1 VAIKLVIAGVAG
13 RMGQRIHALA
23 TQDPAFQVIYGLEAP
38 SNMATLPGLPVG
50 SDKSHI
56 AKSDVVVDF
65 TIAEATTALL
75 PDVVKYRKAMVI
87 GTTGFSA
94 EQEAKIAHAA
104 KDIPIVISFNMSLGV
119 NVFFKIAQE
128 VAKVLPGYSVHI
140 QETHHTQKKDAP
152 SGTALQA
159 GRLIEKVSRQ
169 KATYE
174 SFRKGD
180 VVGDHRII
188 FKGPSDSLELLH
200 HAESRDIFVTG
211 ALRAA
216 RWVAGKEPGLYSMWD
231 VLGL

>member
-1 VAIKLVIAGVAG
+1 MIKLLIAGVAG

-23 TQDPAFQVIYGLEAP
+23 SQDPAFKVVYGLEAP
-38 SNMATLPGLPVG
+38 SSIATLPGLPIG
-50 SDKSHI
+50 SDKSNI
-56 AKSDVVVDF
+56 QKADVVIDF
-65 TIAEATTALL
+65 TVAEATTTLL
-75 PDVVKYRKAMVI
+75 PEVVNYRKAMVI

-104 KDIPIVISFNMSLGV
+104 KEIPIVISFNMSLGV
-119 NVFFKIAQE
+119 NVFFKVAQE
-128 VAKVLPGYSVHI
+128 VARALPGYSVHI

-169 KATYE
+169 KVTYE
-174 SFRKGD
+174 SFREGA

-211 ALRAA
+211 ALQAA
-216 RWVAGKEPGLYSMWD
+216 RWVVGKEPGLYSMWD

>member
-1 VAIKLVIAGVAG
+1 MVTKLIIAGIAG
-13 RMGQRIHALA
+13 RMGQRIYALSS
-23 TQDPAFQVIYGLEAP
+23 QDPAFKVVYGLEAP
-38 SNMATLPGLPVG
+38 SNIATLPGLPVG
-50 SDKSHI
+50 SDRSFI

-65 TIAEATTALL
+65 TMADATVALL
-75 PDVVKYRKAMVI
+75 PDVVNNRKAMVI
-87 GTTGFSA
+87 GTTGFTA
-94 EQEAKIAHAA
+94 EQEAMIAHAA
-104 KDIPIVISFNMSLGV
+104 KEIPIVISFNMSLGV

-128 VAKVLPGYSVHI
+128 VAKALPGYSVHI

-152 SGTALQA
+152 SGTALQT
-159 GRLIEKVSRQ
+159 GRLVEKVSRQ
-169 KATYE
+169 KVTYE

-200 HAESRDIFVTG
+200 HAESRDIFVAG
-211 ALRAA
+211 ALQAA

>member
-1 VAIKLVIAGVAG
+1 MIKLLIAGVAG
-13 RMGQRIHALA
+13 RMGQRINALA
-23 TQDPAFQVIYGLEAP
+23 SQDPTFKVVYGLETPA
-38 SNMATLPGLPVG
+38 NIATLPGLPVG
-50 SDKSHI
+50 SDKSYI
-56 AKSDVVVDF
+56 AKADVVIDF
-65 TIAEATTALL
+65 TIAEATVVLL
-75 PDVVKYRKAMVI
+75 PEVVNYHKAIVI

-94 EQEAKIAHAA
+94 EQEAMIAHAA
-104 KDIPIVISFNMSLGV
+104 KEIPIVISFNMSLGV

-128 VAKVLPGYSVHI
+128 VAKVLPGYAVHI

-159 GRLIEKVSRQ
+159 GRLIEKVSKQ

-188 FKGPSDSLELLH
+188 FKGPFDTLELMH

-211 ALRAA
+211 ALQAA